1 MDKASQRRHLLARL
15 AAERGALLE
24 GLLGLD
30 EPTLVARPVFDDWS
44 VKEILAHVAA
54 WDRWEERTMRPM
66 VAGETPDFSAV
77 QDFAA
82 SNAAF
87 VAPWRDRD
95 LEEVL
100 AELVA
105 ARSDWVAWLQSLSDE
120 EFFRPRSYSGHPW
133 TFSEVPLQVQWKHD
147 AEHAAQV
154 ARWREAEKL
163 KSLTG
168 SRPVLLAALQA
179 ARDELL
185 AAAALVPN
193 MERTS
198 RVVCGDWTL
207 KDLLGHVADWEW
219 YGVAGLRQMAAGQPP
234 DPEPIDT
241 IENWNQVHAEARRE
255 QSWEVVWEDLHNA
268 RQAFLEVLGGIDQT
282 TMAQPFPFAWGPK
295 GTPYQWMVV
304 FVRHDREHAHDL
316 GMSQSEQKHP

>member
-255 QSWEVVWEDLHNA
+255 QSW
-268 RQAFLEVLGGIDQT
+268 
-282 TMAQPFPFAWGPK
+282 
-295 GTPYQWMVV
+295 
-304 FVRHDREHAHDL
+304 
-316 GMSQSEQKHP
+316 